1 MIIFISAELSGAGW
15 QTGDYLRC
23 AKRLTPADTA
33 ELNPLT
39 YILDVGRTLIN
50 IGWDAEIILRGMVAP
65 VLLAML
71 GFAFACFSLRAG
83 TRRR

>member
-1 MIIFISAELSGAGW
+1 MGW

-23 AKRLTPADTA
+23 AQRLTPADTA

-39 YILDVGRTLIN
+39 YILDAGRTLIN
-50 IGWDAEIILRGMVAP
+50 TGWDAEIILRGMVAP
-65 VLLAML
+65 VLLTMI
-71 GFAFACFSLRAG
+71 GFAFVYFSLWTG